1 MDFLPAER
9 SSPYHCHAFKF
20 TTQGKLPTPSDWE
33 HCVPL
38 NLVNTVTGLPPLQS
52 TEVRLGW
59 SEEYLHIRYVC
70 QDPYVVSNFTERDQP
85 LYEQDVV
92 EIFIDEKGD
101 GRSYMELEISPNN
114 VIFDALIQN
123 DDGQGKKLKVDVT
136 WRLEGLQTEVE
147 ADDQGNRLYCIHIPS
162 DNFNS
167 PLTSGLCWRVNMY
180 RIDENEQ
187 GEREYQAWQPTGAIN
202 FHMSSKFGLLQLA

>member
-1 MDFLPAER
+1 MDFLHAER
-9 SSPYHCHAFKF
+9 SSTYHCQAFKF
-20 TTQGKLPTPSDWE
+20 TTHGKFPTPSDWE

-52 TEVRLGW
+52 TEVRIGW
-59 SEEYLHIRYVC
+59 SKEHLHIRYVC
-70 QDPYVVSNFTERDQP
+70 QDPYVLSNFTERDQP

-114 VIFDALIQN
+114 VIFDAFIQN
-123 DDGQGKKLKVDVT
+123 DDGQGSKLKVDLT
-136 WRLEGLQTEVE
+136 WRLEGIQTEVE
-147 ADDQGNRLYCIHIPS
+147 ADDQGNRVYCIHIPA

-202 FHMSSKFGLLQLA
+202 FHMPAKFGLLQLA